1 MLEVKESAAEKK
13 KTASRSHCPKK
24 QEQQQVQQEFPLCS
38 RFQQAHHNNY
48 VFLIL
53 AGLDE
58 SMKGYLYE
66 FSKQEIGG
74 RALLN
79 IRPYELENL
88 GMLRIGHQEIVLE
101 AVENLRNFVRPQT
114 NIVTYKPVN

>member
-1 MLEVKESAAEKK
+1 MAYINIAEW
-13 KTASRSHCPKK
+13 TPD
-24 QEQQQVQQEFPLCS
+24 QVTDW
-38 RFQQAHHNNY
+38 
-48 VFLIL
+48 IK
-53 AGLDE
+53 GLDE

-88 GMLRIGHQEIVLE
+88 GMLRIGHQRSCWRRTANKSLIFQHYHLKTTICSSWPCMWPRQPRICI
-101 AVENLRNFVRPQT
+101 AN
-114 NIVTYKPVN
+114 